1 MQEWVRLNGNANTR
15 RTYESGWRGFTRYLA
30 EEKIAMEKLQA
41 CDIADYLR
49 LRFEDGGVAAATIAG
64 DRASIGDG
72 LKNTSARGLH
82 LDPLVKAA
90 MKICMNRA
98 AQSKPKQHVS
108 SELMRALVQQLDG
121 KADADWIDH
130 RNVALLLTMMM
141 GMLRESEAVE
151 IRMEDVHVKFIE
163 QAAAAGGNGGAESV
177 MLQIRGSKTDQAKKG
192 ASVMLAANNSD
203 PTLCPVRRLER
214 YIQARNRAGV
224 VTEYL
229 FPKSDGGAMAKS
241 TPCGIVQRMVEQ
253 ANTIALRE
261 EGIEEKWGSPDVYGS
276 HSLRRG
282 GVTEARASGVDMLEI
297 QRHGRWK
304 SMAVW
309 GYVGPTD
316 AQRWLVTANIFG
328 AAANKKSV
336 SAPNTPAKLPKTTRK
351 PRASPTKTKRK
362 LAESDDEA
370 VPDIVKE
377 EERMVDALQMEAW
390 QQGYGEKNDKK
401 AETKQEST
409 ASKAKKKQKQTRLPP
424 TFEQPIVAAAASLPT
439 SSKRNAAMEAI
450 KKMSGQH

>member
-1 MQEWVRLNGNANTR
+1 MLRDLLGASEKRINSIPERSIRDAIRVSLAATPTVTTGSGAMLAKMLGETGNRCTAPMAKELAMQEWVRLNGNANTR
-15 RTYESGWRGFTRYLA
+15 RTYESGWRGFTHYLA

-49 LRFEDGGVAAATIAG
+49 LRFEEGGVAAATIAG

-72 LKNTSARGLH
+72 LKNTAARGLH

-108 SELMRALVQQLDG
+108 SELMRALVQQLDV
-121 KADADWIDH
+121 KTDADWIDH

-151 IRMEDVHVKFIE
+151 IRMEDVHVKFVE
-163 QAAAAGGNGGAESV
+163 QAAAAGGSGGAESV

-203 PTLCPVRRLER
+203 PSLCPVRRLER

-229 FPKSDGGAMAKS
+229 FPKNDGGAMAKS

-253 ANTIALRE
+253 ANIIAMRE

-282 GVTEARASGVDMLEI
+282 GVTEARANGVEMLEI
-297 QRHGRWK
+297 QRHGRWR
-304 SMAVW
+304 VW
-309 GYVGPTD
+309 RCGDT
-316 AQRWLVTANIFG
+316 
-328 AAANKKSV
+328 SV
-336 SAPNTPAKLPKTTRK
+336 RLTLSA
-351 PRASPTKTKRK
+351 
-362 LAESDDEA
+362 
-370 VPDIVKE
+370 
-377 EERMVDALQMEAW
+377 
-390 QQGYGEKNDKK
+390 GG
-401 AETKQEST
+401 
-409 ASKAKKKQKQTRLPP
+409 
-424 TFEQPIVAAAASLPT
+424 
-439 SSKRNAAMEAI
+439 
-450 KKMSGQH
+450 